1 MKKPLKKL
9 GLAKETVRSLEGT
22 ELTAAV
28 GGLSNE
34 ASSCYCPSYAAV
46 CKYPPSRTC

>member
-1 MKKPLKKL
+1 MKKPMKKL

-34 ASSCYCPSYAAV
+34 EYSCYCPSYYFA
-46 CKYPPSRTC
+46 CKIPPTR

>member
-1 MKKPLKKL
+1 MKKPMKKL

-34 ASSCYCPSYAAV
+34 GYSCYCPSHYVV
-46 CKYPPSRTC
+46 CKYPPTTG